1 MKCNPAVVNQKTY
14 CESIGIEIAVIHNL
28 LKNLR
33 VRAETGGG
41 PNQITS
47 QSPVIA
53 NIGYR
58 E

>member
-1 MKCNPAVVNQKTY
+1 MQPCRHKIKQSY

-41 PNQITS
+41 QIKL
-47 QSPVIA
+47 PLKV
-53 NIGYR
+53 R
-58 E
+58 